1 MASLQW
7 SDKLALG
14 VDWMDET
21 HVEFVELLGSLEDC
35 ADDAMLARVDALLAH
50 TEAHFGRENEQMAAI
65 TFPPAHC
72 HVQEHDGVLGIMREV
87 RTMVAD
93 GKFEIGR
100 VLARELAPWFEN
112 HAGSMDAMLAYV
124 LGALARGEDPFAKAP
139 AMACGHDAATGCG
152 SAEAA
157 ACGTEASA
165 CATDASACGSA
176 DHVHGA
182 ACGHADHEHAHDH
195 DHRAAPVAE
204 GTAR

>member
-21 HVEFVELLGSLEDC
+21 HVEFVELLGGLEDC

-50 TEAHFGRENEQMAAI
+50 SASHFGRENEQMAAI

-93 GKFEIGR
+93 GKFEVGR

-152 SAEAA
+152 SAETAA
-157 ACGTEASA
+157 P
-165 CATDASACGSA
+165 ACGSA
-176 DHVHGA
+176 EHVHGA
-182 ACGHADHEHAHDH
+182 ACGHADHDHAHE
-195 DHRAAPVAE
+195 AAPVAE